1 MKSPHPTTL
10 PHMGR
15 GALVLLAATVVN
27 LPFGTVYA
35 FSVFLKPM
43 EALLGIGRTD
53 MALVF
58 SLASICLTAGMLIGP
73 ALYRRFAPVPL
84 WLFCGLLSAAGLGV
98 AAAAQGLSHLL
109 LGYGLLFGLG
119 GGVAFVM
126 MQQGL
131 NQTIS
136 PMSGLA
142 NGYVVSL
149 YPMGAMLGAPVFG
162 WAIQAFGLR
171 TTLAGLALTVLGCC
185 AIAALLWSRAGVRMQ
200 DPGASRADTE
210 ARHWGLFARLFT
222 VFFLAASAGLMVM
235 SQAAGILQAYG
246 ARSLYA
252 LGGTTFITGAIAAA
266 RITGGWLVDRFAVPK
281 VACSAHLIALGGS
294 SLLLLWPSPGM
305 AVLSMTMIGCGYGF
319 ISGLTAGA
327 IARYWHPNAFGR
339 VAGQMYIAWCI
350 AAISLPV
357 LAGWLYDQTQGYD
370 WAMRVAAGVNLLGA
384 LLALSLPGKA
394 RNET

>member
-1 MKSPHPTTL
+1 V
-10 PHMGR
+10 
-15 GALVLLAATVVN
+15 AAATVVN

-43 EALLGIGRTD
+43 EALLGIGRAE
-53 MALVF
+53 MAIVF
-58 SLASICLTAGMLIGP
+58 SMASIFLTIGMLIGP

-84 WLFCGLLSAAGLGV
+84 LLVCGALSASGLLIC
-98 AAAAQGLSHLL
+98 AAAQGIGHLL
-109 LGYGLLFGLG
+109 MGYGVLFGLG
-119 GGVAFVM
+119 GGVAFIM

-162 WAIQAFGLR
+162 WAIEAFGLR
-171 TTLAGLALTVLGCC
+171 ATLAGLAITVLTCC
-185 AIAALLWSRAGVRMQ
+185 
-200 DPGASRADTE
+200 
-210 ARHWGLFARLFT
+210 ARHWGLFARLFA

-246 ARSLYA
+246 AKSLFA

-266 RITGGWLVDRFAVPK
+266 RIGGGWLIDRFAVPR
-281 VACSAHLIALGGS
+281 VACVAHLIALGGS
-294 SLLLLWPSPGM
+294 CLLLTWPGPDM
-305 AVLSMTMIGCGYGF
+305 AVLSMTLIGCGYGF

-339 VAGQMYIAWCI
+339 VASQLYIAWCI

-370 WAMRVAAGVNLLGA
+370 QAMRIAAGVNLLGA
-384 LLALSLPGKA
+384 LMALSLPATA
-394 RNET
+394 RSRVQAQHIEAQGVD

>member
-1 MKSPHPTTL
+1 
-10 PHMGR
+10 
-15 GALVLLAATVVN
+15 VVN

-43 EALLGIGRTD
+43 EALLGMGRAE
-53 MALVF
+53 MAIVF
-58 SLASICLTAGMLIGP
+58 SMASIFLTIGMLIGP

-84 WLFCGLLSAAGLGV
+84 LLVCGALSACGLLIC
-98 AAAAQGLSHLL
+98 AAAQSFGHLL
-109 LGYGLLFGLG
+109 LGYGVLFGLG
-119 GGVAFVM
+119 GGVAFIM

-162 WAIQAFGLR
+162 WAIEAFGLR
-171 TTLAGLALTVLGCC
+171 ATLAGLALTVLTCC
-185 AIAALLWSRAGVRMQ
+185 AIAAMLWRHAQVRMQ
-200 DPGASRADTE
+200 DPGASAADSE
-210 ARHWGLFARLFT
+210 ARHWGLFARLFA

-246 ARSLYA
+246 ATSLFA
-252 LGGTTFITGAIAAA
+252 LGGTSFITGAIAAA
-266 RITGGWLVDRFAVPK
+266 RIGGGWLIDRFAVPR
-281 VACSAHLIALGGS
+281 VACMAHLIALSGS
-294 SLLLLWPSPGM
+294 SLLLTWPGAGM
-305 AVLSMTMIGCGYGF
+305 TLIGCGYGF

-339 VAGQMYIAWCI
+339 VAGQLYIAWCI

-357 LAGWLYDQTQGYD
+357 LAGWLFDQTQGYD
-370 WAMRVAAGVNLLGA
+370 QAMRIAAGVNLLGA
-384 LLALSLPGKA
+384 LVALSLPAKT
-394 RNET
+394 R